1 MVKKKLYY
9 EKTETG
15 YIIYV
20 KYSLLGIPIY
30 IKEKVVNKGDPPID
44 YDAL

>member
-1 MVKKKLYY
+1 MIKKKLYY

-20 KYSLLGIPIY
+20 KYSLLGISIY
-30 IKEKVVNKGDPPID
+30 IKEKTVIKGDPIID